1 MASSVNG
8 ALGVKCAN
16 PDRVVVS
23 ACGDGG
29 YLMGGFEL
37 LTAVQ

>member
-29 YLMGGFEL
+29 YLMGGFDL